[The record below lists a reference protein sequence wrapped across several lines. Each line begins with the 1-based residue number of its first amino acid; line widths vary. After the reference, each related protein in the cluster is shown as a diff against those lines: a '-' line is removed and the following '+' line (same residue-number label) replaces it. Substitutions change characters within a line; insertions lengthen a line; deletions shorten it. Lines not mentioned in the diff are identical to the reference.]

1 MVKLTT
7 EVNEEAFVIA
17 LQHGDNDVTCK
28 RSLAEQRGGYAGTNC
43 FLPFFFLRGDR
54 DLSFS
59 AGLSFSNRVAVE
71 ELRTGGDSKCF

>member
-43 FLPFFFLRGDR
+43 FLPFFFLRGD
-54 DLSFS
+54 
-59 AGLSFSNRVAVE
+59 
-71 ELRTGGDSKCF
+71 

>member
-43 FLPFFFLRGDR
+43 FLPLFFEG
-54 DLSFS
+54 
-59 AGLSFSNRVAVE
+59 GLGTCHSVQGFPFQIK
-71 ELRTGGDSKCF
+71 LL